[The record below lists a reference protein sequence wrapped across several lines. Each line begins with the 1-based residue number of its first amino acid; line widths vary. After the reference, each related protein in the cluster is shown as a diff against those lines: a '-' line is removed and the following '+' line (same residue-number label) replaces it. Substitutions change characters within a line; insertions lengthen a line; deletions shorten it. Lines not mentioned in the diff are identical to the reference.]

1 MNIIHPIFFSISG
14 YIEIFGVLI
23 LIYGSIK
30 TLYKYVFIEFESF
43 SKKNL
48 TEKMQ
53 DIRYEIGIYILFA
66 LDFLIIADIIMT
78 ISDPTQ
84 EEMVKLGVMIV
95 IRTMIGFFLSKE
107 VESIRQFEKMK
118 KEK

>member
-1 MNIIHPIFFSISG
+1 MLHPFLFTFST
-14 YIEIFGVLI
+14 YIEVFGVLI
-23 LIYGSIK
+23 LIYGSLKIAFR
-30 TLYKYVFIEFESF
+30 YFIIEFESF
-43 SKKNL
+43 RKKNL

-78 ISDPTQ
+78 ISDPTKD
-84 EEMVKLGVMIV
+84 EMIKLGVMII
-95 IRTMIGFFLSKE
+95 IRTMIGYFLSKE
-107 VESIRQFEKMK
+107 IEGIHQFEKMK

>member
-1 MNIIHPIFFSISG
+1 M
-14 YIEIFGVLI
+14 LI
-23 LIYGSIK
+23 LVFGSAKI
-30 TLYKYVFIEFESF
+30 LFRYLVIEYESF
-43 SKKNL
+43 HKKNL

-84 EEMVKLGVMIV
+84 EEMIKLAVMIA
-95 IRTMIGFFLSKE
+95 IRTLIGFFLSKE
-107 VESIRQFEKMK
+107 IESVHLFEKMK